1 MREIDGINPLHGSNT
16 AKIFSLVRAYELA
29 PVTHIKN
36 LCSGK
41 HMKRFLSYLAI
52 ALVFPFSAQ
61 AAATPEAAR
70 DGLLFGINEG
80 TAGQKDFGDLQSKY
94 KALADFLAKTI
105 NQPVKLES
113 SQNLK
118 SSSSNLAKG
127 RYALFFSKPANVT
140 AKAIRD
146 QKYQLVA
153 MAKGEFTV
161 KFIVNA
167 NSPLK
172 KPEDIKGKR
181 IALAKGTFMEKAG
194 MAELRDRH
202 LTPDESQI
210 QAAKFQDAIEFIVE
224 KGFAD
229 VGMVSPIVAKN
240 WVAKGG
246 GVLFESRKMPFW
258 SLIAAPGMSKENVL
272 KIQTALVNLENSE
285 EGKKLLEKLG
295 VKGFVPGNQQ
305 DYLDL
310 QDWVEK
316 K

>member
-1 MREIDGINPLHGSNT
+1 
-16 AKIFSLVRAYELA
+16 
-29 PVTHIKN
+29 
-36 LCSGK
+36 
-41 HMKRFLSYLAI
+41 MKFLLTTLAI
-52 ALVFPFSAQ
+52 ALLLPLTSQ
-61 AAATPEAAR
+61 AAPAVAQKAAR
-70 DGLLFGINEG
+70 SDLLFGINEG
-80 TAGQKDFGDLQSKY
+80 TAGQKDFGDLQIKY
-94 KALADFLAKTI
+94 KALADYLSKTI
-105 NQPVKLES
+105 GKPVKLES

-118 SSSSNLAKG
+118 SSSANLAKG
-127 RYALFFSKPANVT
+127 RYALFFSKPANVS
-140 AKAIRD
+140 AKAIKD

-194 MAELRDRH
+194 MAELRDRNLVPAADH
-202 LTPDESQI
+202 I
-210 QAAKFQDAIEFIVE
+210 QAAKFQDALEFIVE

-229 VGMVSPIVAKN
+229 VAMVSPVVAKN

-258 SLIAAPGMSKENVL
+258 SLIASPDMSKEDVE
-272 KIQTALVNLENSE
+272 KIRAALVNMEKTE
-285 EGKKLLEKLG
+285 DGKKLMGKLG
-295 VKGFVPGNQQ
+295 VKGFVPGNPQ

-310 QDWVEK
+310 LSWLNK

>member
-1 MREIDGINPLHGSNT
+1 M
-16 AKIFSLVRAYELA
+16 
-29 PVTHIKN
+29 
-36 LCSGK
+36 K
-41 HMKRFLSYLAI
+41 HLLSYLAI
-52 ALVFPFSAQ
+52 ALIFPLSAQ
-61 AAATPEAAR
+61 AAATSGAA
-70 DGLLFGINEG
+70 GNSLLFGINEG
-80 TAGQKDFGDLQSKY
+80 SAGQKEFGDLQQKY
-94 KALADFLAKTI
+94 QALADFFSKTL
-105 NQPVKLES
+105 QKPVKLES
-113 SQNLK
+113 SQNLG
-118 SSSSNLAKG
+118 SSAANLGKG
-127 RYALFFSKPANVT
+127 RYALFFSKPANVS

-194 MAELRDRH
+194 MAELRDRD
-202 LTPDESQI
+202 LTPRADQI

-229 VGMVSPIVAKN
+229 VGMVSPVIAKN

-258 SLIAAPGMSKENVL
+258 SVIASPSMSKDDVV
-272 KIQTALVNLENSE
+272 KIQSALVNLENTE
-285 EGKKLLEKLG
+285 DGKKLLEKLG
-295 VKGFVPGNQQ
+295 MKGFVPGNQQ

-310 QDWVEK
+310 LGWLEK

>member
-1 MREIDGINPLHGSNT
+1 
-16 AKIFSLVRAYELA
+16 
-29 PVTHIKN
+29 
-36 LCSGK
+36 
-41 HMKRFLSYLAI
+41 MKRFLSYLAI
-52 ALVFPFSAQ
+52 ALVFPISAQ
-61 AAATPEAAR
+61 AAVKSEAAG
-70 DGLLFGINEG
+70 DSLLFGINEG
-80 TAGQKDFGDLQSKY
+80 SAGQKEFGDLQQKY
-94 KALADFLAKTI
+94 KILADFFSKTL
-105 NQPVKLES
+105 QKPVKLES
-113 SQNLK
+113 SQNL
-118 SSSSNLAKG
+118 SSSTANLSKG
-127 RYALFFSKPANVT
+127 RYALFFSKPANVS

-181 IALAKGTFMEKAG
+181 IALPKGTFMEKAG
-194 MAELRDRH
+194 MAELRDRN
-202 LTPDESQI
+202 LVPGADQI

-229 VGMVSPIVAKN
+229 IGMVSPGIAKN
-240 WVAKGG
+240 WAAKGG

-258 SLIAAPGMSKENVL
+258 SVIASPNISKDDVM
-272 KIQTALVNLENSE
+272 KIQSALVNLENSQD
-285 EGKKLLEKLG
+285 GKKLLGELG

-305 DYLDL
+305 DYIDL
-310 QDWVEK
+310 LSWLEK

>member
-1 MREIDGINPLHGSNT
+1 M
-16 AKIFSLVRAYELA
+16 
-29 PVTHIKN
+29 
-36 LCSGK
+36 K
-41 HMKRFLSYLAI
+41 HFLSYLAI
-52 ALVFPFSAQ
+52 ALFFPLSAQ
-61 AAATPEAAR
+61 AAAKSEAPR
-70 DGLLFGINEG
+70 DSLLFGINEG
-80 TAGQKDFGDLQSKY
+80 TAGQKEFGDLQQKY
-94 KALADFLAKTI
+94 QALADFFSKTL
-105 NQPVKLES
+105 QKQVKLES
-113 SQNLK
+113 SQNL
-118 SSSSNLAKG
+118 SSSASNLSKG
-127 RYALFFSKPANVT
+127 RYALFFSKPANVS
-140 AKAIRD
+140 AKAMRD

-167 NSPLK
+167 NSPMK

-194 MAELRDRH
+194 MAELRDRN
-202 LTPDESQI
+202 LTPAENQI

-240 WVAKGG
+240 WAAKGG

-258 SLIAAPGMSKENVL
+258 SLIASPNMSKDEVM
-272 KIQTALVNLENSE
+272 KIQAALVNLENSE
-285 EGKKLLEKLG
+285 DGKKLLEKLG

-305 DYLDL
+305 EYLDL
-310 QDWVEK
+310 LSWLEK

>member
-1 MREIDGINPLHGSNT
+1 
-16 AKIFSLVRAYELA
+16 
-29 PVTHIKN
+29 
-36 LCSGK
+36 
-41 HMKRFLSYLAI
+41 MKRFLSYLAI
-52 ALVFPFSAQ
+52 ALIFPFSAQ
-61 AAATPEAAR
+61 AAVKPEAAR
-70 DGLLFGINEG
+70 ESLLFGINEG
-80 TAGQKDFGDLQSKY
+80 TAGQKDFGDMQSKY
-94 KALADFLAKTI
+94 RALADFFSRTI
-105 NQPVKLES
+105 NHPVKLES

-140 AKAIRD
+140 AKAMRD

-181 IALAKGTFMEKAG
+181 IAMAKGTFMERAG
-194 MAELRDRH
+194 MAELRDRN
-202 LTPDESQI
+202 LTPAKDQI

-229 VGMVSPIVAKN
+229 VGMVSPIVARN

-258 SLIAAPGMSKENVL
+258 ALIAAPDMSKEEVM
-272 KIQTALVNLENSE
+272 KIQAALINLENSE
-285 EGKKLLEKLG
+285 DGKKLLEKLG

-305 DYLDL
+305 EYLDL
-310 QDWVEK
+310 QDWLEK
-316 K
+316 IKLG

>member
-1 MREIDGINPLHGSNT
+1 
-16 AKIFSLVRAYELA
+16 
-29 PVTHIKN
+29 
-36 LCSGK
+36 
-41 HMKRFLSYLAI
+41 MKFLLSTLAI
-52 ALVFPFSAQ
+52 ALLLPLSAQ
-61 AAATPEAAR
+61 AARTEAPQAAKS
-70 DGLLFGINEG
+70 DLLFGINEG
-80 TAGQKDFGDLQSKY
+80 TAGQKEFGDLQIKY
-94 KALADFLAKTI
+94 KALADYLSKTI
-105 NQPVKLES
+105 NKPVKLES

-118 SSSSNLAKG
+118 SSSANLAKG
-127 RYALFFSKPANVT
+127 RYALFFSKPANVS
-140 AKAIRD
+140 AKAMRD

-167 NSPLK
+167 NSSLK
-172 KPEDIKGKR
+172 KPEDLKGKR

-194 MAELRDRH
+194 MAELRDRN
-202 LTPDESQI
+202 LVPDADHI

-258 SLIAAPGMSKENVL
+258 SLIASPDTSKDDVE
-272 KIQTALVNLENSE
+272 KIRAALVNMENTDD
-285 EGKKLLEKLG
+285 GKKLMGKLG

-310 QDWVEK
+310 LSWLEK

>member
-1 MREIDGINPLHGSNT
+1 MIRQFFCLIVALMLPLAANAAPDARGS
-16 AKIFSLVRAYELA
+16 
-29 PVTHIKN
+29 
-36 LCSGK
+36 
-41 HMKRFLSYLAI
+41 
-52 ALVFPFSAQ
+52 
-61 AAATPEAAR
+61 
-70 DGLLFGINEG
+70 LLFGINEG
-80 TAGQKDFGDLQSKY
+80 TAGQKDFSDLQTKY
-94 KALADFLAKTI
+94 KALADFFSRTI
-105 NQPVKLES
+105 SKQVKLES

-127 RYALFFSKPANVT
+127 RYALFFSKPANVS
-140 AKAIRD
+140 AKAMRD

-172 KPEDIKGKR
+172 KPEDIRGKR
-181 IALAKGTFMEKAG
+181 IAMAKGTFMERAG
-194 MAELRDRH
+194 MAELRDRN
-202 LTPDESQI
+202 LTPATDQI
-210 QAAKFQDAIEFIVE
+210 QSAKFQDAIEFIVE

-240 WVAKGG
+240 WVARGG

-258 SLIAAPGMSKENVL
+258 SLIASPEVSQDDVE
-272 KIQTALVNLENSE
+272 KIRAALVNLENSE
-285 EGKKLLEKLG
+285 DGKQLLAKLG

-310 QDWVEK
+310 QAWLEK

>member
-1 MREIDGINPLHGSNT
+1 
-16 AKIFSLVRAYELA
+16 
-29 PVTHIKN
+29 
-36 LCSGK
+36 
-41 HMKRFLSYLAI
+41 MKCFLSYLAI
-52 ALVFPFSAQ
+52 VLVFPLSAQ
-61 AAATPEAAR
+61 AAAKPGALA
-70 DGLLFGINEG
+70 DSLLFGINEG
-80 TAGQKDFGDLQSKY
+80 TAGQKDYAEIQGKY
-94 KALADFLAKTI
+94 KTLADLFSKTI
-105 NQPVKLES
+105 NKPVKLES

-140 AKAIRD
+140 AKAMRD

-167 NSPLK
+167 HSPLK

-181 IALAKGTFMEKAG
+181 ISMAKGTFMEKAG
-194 MAELRDRH
+194 MAELRDRN
-202 LTPDESQI
+202 LTPAPGQI

-229 VGMVSPIVAKN
+229 VGMVSPVVARN

-246 GVLFESRKMPFW
+246 EVLFESRKMPFW
-258 SLIAAPGMSKENVL
+258 SLVAAPDMSKDDVM
-272 KIQTALVNLENSE
+272 KIQTALINLENSE
-285 EGKKLLEKLG
+285 DGKKLLEILG

-310 QDWVEK
+310 QNWLEK
-316 K
+316 T